1 MGRIKNIVQSD
12 VQPGRR
18 AAGRPREF
26 DEGKALAAAR
36 SVFLDKG
43 LAASTLDDLTAAMK
57 INRPSL
63 YAAFTD
69 KEALYLRT
77 LDEYAQ
83 GMQAQAGAALADAPT
98 LRLALKRFYGGA
110 IDVYT
115 SGGAHAVGCYIVCSA
130 IPEAVCNERVRAK
143 AADVLRFLD
152 SALERRFR
160 RAIDEGELPAKA
172 DASALAALA
181 GGILHSLAVR
191 ARGGA
196 KRKELDAL
204 AANAIQMLTAR
215 V

>member
-18 AAGRPREF
+18 SAGRPREF

-83 GMQAQAGAALADAPT
+83 GMQAQAGAALVDAPT
-98 LRLALKRFYGGA
+98 LRLALKRACRGLLHRLLRH
-110 IDVYT
+110 
-115 SGGAHAVGCYIVCSA
+115 SRS
-130 IPEAVCNERVRAK
+130 RV
-143 AADVLRFLD
+143 
-152 SALERRFR
+152 
-160 RAIDEGELPAKA
+160 
-172 DASALAALA
+172 
-181 GGILHSLAVR
+181 
-191 ARGGA
+191 
-196 KRKELDAL
+196 
-204 AANAIQMLTAR
+204 Q
-215 V
+215 

>member
-1 MGRIKNIVQSD
+1 MARIKNTVSP
-12 VQPGRR
+12 VAQPARR
-18 AAGRPREF
+18 TAGRPREF

-77 LDEYAQ
+77 LDGYVQE
-83 GMQAQAGAALADAPT
+83 MQVMAGAALADAPT

-110 IDVYT
+110 IEVYT

-143 AADVLRFLD
+143 AAGVLRFID
-152 SALERRFR
+152 SALEQRFR
-160 RAIDEGELPAKA
+160 QAIDDGELPAQA
-172 DASALAALA
+172 APAALAALA

-204 AANAIQMLTAR
+204 AANAIQMFTKR
-215 V
+215 G

>member
-1 MGRIKNIVQSD
+1 MARIKNTVSP
-12 VQPGRR
+12 VAQPARR
-18 AAGRPREF
+18 TAGRPREF

-77 LDEYAQ
+77 LDGYVQ
-83 GMQAQAGAALADAPT
+83 DMQVMAGAALGDAPT

-110 IDVYT
+110 IEVYT

-143 AADVLRFLD
+143 AAGVLRFID
-152 SALERRFR
+152 SALEQRFR
-160 RAIDEGELPAKA
+160 QAIDDGELPAKA
-172 DASALAALA
+172 DPAALAALA

-204 AANAIQMLTAR
+204 AANAIQMLTKR
-215 V
+215 G

>member
-1 MGRIKNIVQSD
+1 MARIKNTVSP
-12 VQPGRR
+12 VAQPARR
-18 AAGRPREF
+18 TAGRPREF

-77 LDEYAQ
+77 LDGYVQ
-83 GMQAQAGAALADAPT
+83 DMQVMAGAALADAPT

-110 IDVYT
+110 IEVYT

-143 AADVLRFLD
+143 ATGVLRFID
-152 SALERRFR
+152 SALEQRFR
-160 RAIDEGELPAKA
+160 QAIDDGELPAKA
-172 DASALAALA
+172 DPAALAALA

-204 AANAIQMLTAR
+204 AANAIQMLTKR
-215 V
+215 G